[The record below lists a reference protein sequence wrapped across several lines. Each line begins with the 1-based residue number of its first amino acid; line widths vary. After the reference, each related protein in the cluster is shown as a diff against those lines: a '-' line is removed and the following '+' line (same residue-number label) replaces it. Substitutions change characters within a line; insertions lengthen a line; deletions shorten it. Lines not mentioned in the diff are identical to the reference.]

1 MIGSAISAREKV
13 GQWAAAHWLL
23 WELEAMK
30 VLAGCWSGTVEQKAV
45 RLLRKLPILPLLHVL
60 ARGDLR
66 RQVTKQSVIAHSLA
80 KQRPRIQP
88 IYVKSCST
96 VDLPTAAGSRIRN
109 ECCHLQCG
117 GGCSQVCIRH
127 PCLSGRL
134 KAKVLHESR
143 PASDARSQPCYKPAK
158 AAPVIS
164 KVAS

>member
-1 MIGSAISAREKV
+1 MRWQHVEASVVSFRSSAKLPVGLVLSALALMIGSAISAREKV

-30 VLAGCWSGTVEQKAV
+30 VLAGCWSGAVEQKAV

-88 IYVKSCST
+88 I
-96 VDLPTAAGSRIRN
+96 
-109 ECCHLQCG
+109 
-117 GGCSQVCIRH
+117 
-127 PCLSGRL
+127 
-134 KAKVLHESR
+134 
-143 PASDARSQPCYKPAK
+143 
-158 AAPVIS
+158 
-164 KVAS
+164 